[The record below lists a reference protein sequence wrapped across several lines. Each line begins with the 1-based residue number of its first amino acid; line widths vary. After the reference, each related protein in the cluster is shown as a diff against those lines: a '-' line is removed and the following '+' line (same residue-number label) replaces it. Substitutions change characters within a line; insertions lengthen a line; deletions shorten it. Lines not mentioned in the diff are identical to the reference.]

1 MKADQI
7 DIQVED
13 YGNDVEISLS
23 GSLNRVQLSAVRE
36 KLDSL
41 MAGPGVFF
49 FLNLENVHFSVDDYL
64 EMFLDLLNRVKERNS
79 TMVLIFRNEEQ
90 LEYFYRYRNIFEIY
104 DSRESYK
111 NSGLSKQL
119 KQVGVYYG
127 KKTGLRLSPSV
138 AIAAAVLITGWIVTL
153 FLIIAAQ
160 GKDIAD
166 KQAQIM
172 VLQGQRE
179 RYILAVHR
187 ANLARHGSPFFFCR
201 VLGIAKKGIGT
212 TFKRRTRPK
221 FGRRTTRRYWQLDP
235 GIRKDRQGGRLPF
248 GKEVVEGR
256 PPPLNGTTLANFPY
270 LFHRPP
276 DDFGGRGARKPW
288 QPQCPR
294 PHAIWRLFGCA
305 GPYADQVGN
314 GKENGL
320 AFWTPCGIRRGF
332 VQAGS
337 ERDGGYGLP
346 DKAYWQ
352 VWFLERGPGRIQL
365 GAFCR

>member
-23 GSLNRVQLSAVRE
+23 GSLSRVQLSAVRE

-64 EMFLDLLNRVKERNS
+64 GMFLDLLNRVKERNS
-79 TMVLIFRNEEQ
+79 TMILIFHNEEQ

-104 DSRESYK
+104 DSRETYK

-160 GKDIAD
+160 GKDIAN

-179 RYILAVHR
+179 RYIQEIDKLESSIGP
-187 ANLARHGSPFFFCR
+187 LKK
-201 VLGIAKKGIGT
+201 LG
-212 TFKRRTRPK
+212 
-221 FGRRTTRRYWQLDP
+221 
-235 GIRKDRQGGRLPF
+235 
-248 GKEVVEGR
+248 VVEDTAR
-256 PPPLNGTTLANFPY
+256 LNSFGAIRDWVSY
-270 LFHRPP
+270 LKH
-276 DDFGGRGARKPW
+276 
-288 QPQCPR
+288 
-294 PHAIWRLFGCA
+294 L
-305 GPYADQVGN
+305 
-314 GKENGL
+314 ENV
-320 AFWTPCGIRRGF
+320 RR
-332 VQAGS
+332 
-337 ERDGGYGLP
+337 E
-346 DKAYWQ
+346 
-352 VWFLERGPGRIQL
+352 E
-365 GAFCR
+365 

>member
-179 RYILAVHR
+179 RYIQEIDKLESSIGPLKKLGVVEDT
-187 ANLARHGSPFFFCR
+187 ARLNS
-201 VLGIAKKGIGT
+201 
-212 TFKRRTRPK
+212 
-221 FGRRTTRRYWQLDP
+221 FGAIRDWVSYLKHLENTRR
-235 GIRKDRQGGRLPF
+235 
-248 GKEVVEGR
+248 EE
-256 PPPLNGTTLANFPY
+256 
-270 LFHRPP
+270 
-276 DDFGGRGARKPW
+276 
-288 QPQCPR
+288 
-294 PHAIWRLFGCA
+294 
-305 GPYADQVGN
+305 
-314 GKENGL
+314 
-320 AFWTPCGIRRGF
+320 
-332 VQAGS
+332 
-337 ERDGGYGLP
+337 
-346 DKAYWQ
+346 
-352 VWFLERGPGRIQL
+352 
-365 GAFCR
+365 

>member
-64 EMFLDLLNRVKERNS
+64 EMSLDLLNRVKERNS

-179 RYILAVHR
+179 RYIQEIDKLESSIGPLKKLGVVEDT
-187 ANLARHGSPFFFCR
+187 ARLNS
-201 VLGIAKKGIGT
+201 
-212 TFKRRTRPK
+212 
-221 FGRRTTRRYWQLDP
+221 FGAIRDWVSYLKHLENTRR
-235 GIRKDRQGGRLPF
+235 
-248 GKEVVEGR
+248 EE
-256 PPPLNGTTLANFPY
+256 
-270 LFHRPP
+270 
-276 DDFGGRGARKPW
+276 
-288 QPQCPR
+288 
-294 PHAIWRLFGCA
+294 
-305 GPYADQVGN
+305 
-314 GKENGL
+314 
-320 AFWTPCGIRRGF
+320 
-332 VQAGS
+332 
-337 ERDGGYGLP
+337 
-346 DKAYWQ
+346 
-352 VWFLERGPGRIQL
+352 
-365 GAFCR
+365 